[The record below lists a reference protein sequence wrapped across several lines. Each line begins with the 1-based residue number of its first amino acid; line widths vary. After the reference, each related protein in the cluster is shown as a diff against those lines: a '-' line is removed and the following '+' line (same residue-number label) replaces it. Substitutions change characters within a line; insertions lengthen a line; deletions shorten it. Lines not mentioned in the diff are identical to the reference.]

1 MFNYIQRAQQQ
12 YSNNQVGRYRSL
24 DNREQHRQLESLQ
37 RLQQRQNYLQLP
49 EQWHMSRLRV
59 TPPRLM
65 EKPQNYQPQIFQK
78 GRQQDQK
85 QKQQQRNLQLLQQQ
99 WRMGK
104 QTLQPQKLI
113 KQSQNYQPE
122 LINKE
127 RKQRQAIDS
136 TVIDKQINVHTSYPN
151 SRGNFL
157 TNRGMDISHIAP
169 PGRAELTKNFKT
181 RQIPYKFSSPYT
193 TLQSTDKETRKGNSL
208 VQRNNLQVN
217 SRPTLKYP
225 QPQNRIFEQNKSIIP
240 QGGLLTVSQ
249 ERTSLRQQS
258 NLALNSQKDVRSQL
272 WKDSQDTAHAG
283 VVSQPTNQIA
293 STGLDIKLSN
303 QAGRVPIGHS
313 PSRLSGTAKT
323 RKEDL
328 VHKSVSYKFPNYYEN
343 APNFN
348 SNQMPNTTSKMDERP
363 NVANESNVLSQ
374 KKLRKKEKLFY
385 FPIKRDTL
393 VQILLTNLQ
402 EKFKS
407 FHEKRSINSTSQRTS
422 RNKENITKLHVPD
435 GSQAKISNYGYGIKP
450 PSAPAPTIQ
459 LNKSE
464 TFDSS
469 RNILYNYFANDSE
482 SHRPRTDSVYP
493 PNNLYDNPS
502 AVNPNPGVVI
512 EEYRPIHV

>member
-1 MFNYIQRAQQQ
+1 MFNYIQRAQQK

-24 DNREQHRQLESLQ
+24 DTQEPHRQLESLQ
-37 RLQQRQNYLQLP
+37 RLQQKQKYFQLP
-49 EQWHMSRLRV
+49 EQWHRSRLRV

-65 EKPQNYQPQIFQK
+65 EKTPYYQPQIFQK

-104 QTLQPQKLI
+104 QTLQPQKLTQ
-113 KQSQNYQPE
+113 QSQNYQPE

-136 TVIDKQINVHTSYPN
+136 TVIDKQIKVQTSYLN
-151 SRGNFL
+151 SRGNIL
-157 TNRGMDISHIAP
+157 AKRGMGISQIAP
-169 PGRAELTKNFKT
+169 PGRAESTKNFKT
-181 RQIPYKFSSPYT
+181 RQIPYKYSSPYT
-193 TLQSTDKETRKGNSL
+193 TPQSTYKETRKGISFI
-208 VQRNNLQVN
+208 QRNNLQVN
-217 SRPTLKYP
+217 SRGNLKYP
-225 QPQNRIFEQNKSIIP
+225 QPQSRIFEQNKPIIP
-240 QGGLLTVSQ
+240 QEGLLTVSQ
-249 ERTSLRQQS
+249 ERTSLMQQS
-258 NLALNSQKDVRSQL
+258 NLALNSQKDVKSQL
-272 WKDSQDTAHAG
+272 WKDSQNTAHDG

-303 QAGRVPIGHS
+303 QAGRVPIGPS
-313 PSRLSGTAKT
+313 PSMLAGTAKT
-323 RKEDL
+323 RKED
-328 VHKSVSYKFPNYYEN
+328 YEN

-363 NVANESNVLSQ
+363 NVANESNGLSQ

-402 EKFKS
+402 ENFKS
-407 FHEKRSINSTSQRTS
+407 FDEKRSVNSTSQRTS
-422 RNKENITKLHVPD
+422 RNKENVSKLHVPD
-435 GSQAKISNYGYGIKP
+435 GSQAKISNYGYGIYKP
-450 PSAPAPTIQ
+450 PSAPAPTRQ

-482 SHRPRTDSVYP
+482 SHRARKDSVYA
-493 PNNLYDNPS
+493 PNNLYDTPS
-502 AVNPNPGVVI
+502 AVNPSPGAVI

>member
-12 YSNNQVGRYRSL
+12 YSNNQVGRYRGL
-24 DNREQHRQLESLQ
+24 DTQEQHRQL
-37 RLQQRQNYLQLP
+37 RLQQRQKYSLQLP

-78 GRQQDQK
+78 GRQRDQK

-104 QTLQPQKLI
+104 QTWQPRKLI
-113 KQSQNYQPE
+113 QQSQNYQPE

-136 TVIDKQINVHTSYPN
+136 TVMDKQINVQTSYQN
-151 SRGNFL
+151 SRGNIM
-157 TNRGMDISHIAP
+157 TNRGMGISHIAP
-169 PGRAELTKNFKT
+169 PPGRAELPKNFKT
-181 RQIPYKFSSPYT
+181 RQIPYKYSSPYT
-193 TLQSTDKETRKGNSL
+193 TLQSTYAEARKGSSL
-208 VQRNNLQVN
+208 FQRSNLQVN
-217 SRPTLKYP
+217 SRATIKYP
-225 QPQNRIFEQNKSIIP
+225 QPQNHIFEQNKPIIP

-249 ERTSLRQQS
+249 QRTSLRQQS
-258 NLALNSQKDVRSQL
+258 NLALHSPKEVKSQL
-272 WKDSQDTAHAG
+272 WKNSQNTAQAG
-283 VVSQPTNQIA
+283 VVSQPTNQIE
-293 STGLDIKLSN
+293 STGLDIKLSS
-303 QAGRVPIGHS
+303 QAGRVPIGL
-313 PSRLSGTAKT
+313 LSGTAKT

-348 SNQMPNTTSKMDERP
+348 SNQMPNTTSKMDERR
-363 NVANESNVLSQ
+363 NVANESNVQ
-374 KKLRKKEKLFY
+374 KLRKKEKLFY

-407 FHEKRSINSTSQRTS
+407 FDDKRSINSTSQRTL
-422 RNKENITKLHVPD
+422 RNKENVTELHVPD
-435 GSQAKISNYGYGIKP
+435 GSQAKISNYGYRIKP

-469 RNILYNYFANDSE
+469 RNILYNYFANDSD
-482 SHRPRTDSVYP
+482 SHRARAESVYAQ
-493 PNNLYDNPS
+493 NNLYDNPYT
-502 AVNPNPGVVI
+502 VNPNPGVVI

>member
-12 YSNNQVGRYRSL
+12 NSNNQVGRYRSL
-24 DNREQHRQLESLQ
+24 DTREQHRQLESLQ
-37 RLQQRQNYLQLP
+37 RLQQRQKYLQLP
-49 EQWHMSRLRV
+49 EQWRMSRLRV
-59 TPPRLM
+59 TPTRLM
-65 EKPQNYQPQIFQK
+65 VKPQNYQPQIFQK

-85 QKQQQRNLQLLQQQ
+85 QKQQQRNLLLLQQQ
-99 WRMGK
+99 WRIGK
-104 QTLQPQKLI
+104 QTWQPRELI
-113 KQSQNYQPE
+113 QQSQNYQPD
-122 LINKE
+122 LTNKE

-136 TVIDKQINVHTSYPN
+136 TVIDKQLNVQTSYPN
-151 SRGNFL
+151 SRENIL
-157 TNRGMDISHIAP
+157 TNRGMGISHIAP
-169 PGRAELTKNFKT
+169 PGRAELSKNFKT
-181 RQIPYKFSSPYT
+181 RQIRYKYSSPYT
-193 TLQSTDKETRKGNSL
+193 TLQSTYEETKKGSSL
-208 VQRNNLQVN
+208 FQRSNLQVN

-225 QPQNRIFEQNKSIIP
+225 QPQNRIFEQNKPIIP
-240 QGGLLTVSQ
+240 QGGLLTAAQ
-249 ERTSLRQQS
+249 ERTSLRQQNS
-258 NLALNSQKDVRSQL
+258 LALNSQKDVKSQL
-272 WKDSQDTAHAG
+272 WKDSRGQNTAHAG

-293 STGLDIKLSN
+293 STGLDTKLSN

-313 PSRLSGTAKT
+313 PLMLLGTAKT

-328 VHKSVSYKFPNYYEN
+328 VHKSVSYKFPKYYEN

-363 NVANESNVLSQ
+363 

-407 FHEKRSINSTSQRTS
+407 FDEKRSINSTSQRTS
-422 RNKENITKLHVPD
+422 TNKENVTKLHVPD
-435 GSQAKISNYGYGIKP
+435 GSQAKNSNYGYGIKP

-459 LNKSE
+459 LNKSQ

-482 SHRPRTDSVYP
+482 SHRARKDSVYA
-493 PNNLYDNPS
+493 PNNLYDKPS
-502 AVNPNPGVVI
+502 AVNPNPEVP
-512 EEYRPIHV
+512 EYRPIHV

>member
-24 DNREQHRQLESLQ
+24 DTREPHRQLESLQ
-37 RLQQRQNYLQLP
+37 RVQQRQKYVQLP

-59 TPPRLM
+59 TPPRLT
-65 EKPQNYQPQIFQK
+65 EKPQNYQPQIFQN

-104 QTLQPQKLI
+104 QTLQPQKLTQ
-113 KQSQNYQPE
+113 QSQNYQPE

-127 RKQRQAIDS
+127 RKQRQVIDS
-136 TVIDKQINVHTSYPN
+136 TVIDKQINFQTSYRN
-151 SRGNFL
+151 TRGNIL
-157 TNRGMDISHIAP
+157 TNRGMGISHIAP

-181 RQIPYKFSSPYT
+181 RQIPYKYSSPYT
-193 TLQSTDKETRKGNSL
+193 TLQSTYEETRKGSSL
-208 VQRNNLQVN
+208 LQRSNLQVN

-225 QPQNRIFEQNKSIIP
+225 QPQNRIFEQNKTIIP
-240 QGGLLTVSQ
+240 RGGLLTASQ

-258 NLALNSQKDVRSQL
+258 NLALNSQNDVKSQL
-272 WKDSQDTAHAG
+272 WKDSRGQNTAHAG

-303 QAGRVPIGHS
+303 QAGRVPIGL
-313 PSRLSGTAKT
+313 LSGTAKT

-348 SNQMPNTTSKMDERP
+348 SNQMPNTTSKMDERT
-363 NVANESNVLSQ
+363 NVASESNVLPQ

-407 FHEKRSINSTSQRTS
+407 FDEKRSINSTSQRTS
-422 RNKENITKLHVPD
+422 RNKENVTKLHVLD
-435 GSQAKISNYGYGIKP
+435 GSQAKYSNYGYGIKP

-482 SHRPRTDSVYP
+482 AHRARKDSFYA
-493 PNNLYDNPS
+493 PNNLYDKPS
-502 AVNPNPGVVI
+502 AVNPNPGAVI
-512 EEYRPIHV
+512 QEYRPIHV

>member
-24 DNREQHRQLESLQ
+24 DTREPHRQLESLQ
-37 RLQQRQNYLQLP
+37 RLQQKQKYFQLP
-49 EQWHMSRLRV
+49 EQWHRSRLRV

-65 EKPQNYQPQIFQK
+65 EKTPNYQPQTFQK

-104 QTLQPQKLI
+104 QTLRPQKLTQ
-113 KQSQNYQPE
+113 QSQNYQPE

-136 TVIDKQINVHTSYPN
+136 TVIDKQIKVQTSYLN
-151 SRGNFL
+151 SRGNIL
-157 TNRGMDISHIAP
+157 AKRGMGISQIAP
-169 PGRAELTKNFKT
+169 PGRAESTKNFTT
-181 RQIPYKFSSPYT
+181 RQIPYKYSSPYT
-193 TLQSTDKETRKGNSL
+193 TPQSTYQETRKGSSFI
-208 VQRNNLQVN
+208 QRSNLQVN
-217 SRPTLKYP
+217 SRPTKKYP
-225 QPQNRIFEQNKSIIP
+225 QPQNRIFEQNKPIIP

-258 NLALNSQKDVRSQL
+258 NVALNSQNDVKSQL
-272 WKDSQDTAHAG
+272 WKDSQNTAHAG

-303 QAGRVPIGHS
+303 QAGRVPIGPS
-313 PSRLSGTAKT
+313 PSMLAGTAKT
-323 RKEDL
+323 RKED
-328 VHKSVSYKFPNYYEN
+328 YEN

-407 FHEKRSINSTSQRTS
+407 FDEKRSIDSTSQRTS
-422 RNKENITKLHVPD
+422 TNKENVTKLHVPD
-435 GSQAKISNYGYGIKP
+435 GSQAINSNYGYGIKP
-450 PSAPAPTIQ
+450 PSAPAPTRQ

-469 RNILYNYFANDSE
+469 RNILYNYFANDNE
-482 SHRPRTDSVYP
+482 SHRARKDSVYA
-493 PNNLYDNPS
+493 PNNLYDKPS
-502 AVNPNPGVVI
+502 PVNRSPGVVI